1 MNTIKLKIDDIKEYK
16 NNPRINDNA
25 VDYVLKSIENY
36 GYLNPILIDKNN
48 IIISG
53 HTRYKALLKLG
64 VKEVEVVRVED
75 LTDKQIKAFRIA
87 DNKVAEIS
95 SWDNFKLVEELKG
108 LEENIRQELKGF
120 NFEYNNED
128 NIVIN
133 DEDFISNEKVKKKEI
148 ICPYCGEEIK

>member
-25 VDYVLKSIENY
+25 VDYVLKSIKNY

-95 SWDNFKLVEELKG
+95 SWDNFKLVEELRG

-120 NFEYNNED
+120 NFEYNDED